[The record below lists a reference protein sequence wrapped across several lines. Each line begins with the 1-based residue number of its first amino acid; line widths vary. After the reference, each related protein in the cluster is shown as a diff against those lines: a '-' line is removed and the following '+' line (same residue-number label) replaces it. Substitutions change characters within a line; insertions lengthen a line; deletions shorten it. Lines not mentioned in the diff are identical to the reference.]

1 MSITTII
8 IAVLAVCGIVWAYP
22 KLPYPGGLILVIV
35 VAIAC
40 VIILLQLGGVSTG
53 LHL

>member
-1 MSITTII
+1 MSIMTII

-22 KLPYPGGLILVIV
+22 RLPAPGGIILVVI

-40 VIILLQLGGVSTG
+40 VIILLQLGGVNTG

>member
-1 MSITTII
+1 MSIGTII
-8 IAVLAVCGIVWAYP
+8 VAVLAVCGIVWAYP
-22 KLPYPGGLILVIV
+22 RLPAPGGIILVVV

-40 VIILLQLGGVSTG
+40 VIILLQLGGINTG

>member
-1 MSITTII
+1 MNISTII

-22 KLPYPGGLILVIV
+22 RLPVPGGIILVVI

-40 VIILLQLGGVSTG
+40 VIILLNLGGVSTG

>member
-1 MSITTII
+1 MSIMTII

-22 KLPYPGGLILVIV
+22 RLPAPGGIILVVI

-40 VIILLQLGGVSTG
+40 VIILLNLGGISTG